1 MFLRRIMMGGMW
13 SMLMTKVKEPMGIV
27 RLKVVPNR
35 QVVLI
40 SLYKQT
46 LTEIKALPEE
56 EGYRKAME
64 SFANLPLRAC
74 DDGIGVNGALR
85 PNYY

>member
-13 SMLMTKVKEPMGIV
+13 SMLMKVKETVGIV
-27 RLKVVPNR
+27 GLEVLPNR

-46 LTEIKALPEE
+46 LMEIMAVPKK
-56 EGYRKAME
+56 EGYHKAME
-64 SFANLPLRAC
+64 SFANHPLRAR
-74 DDGIGVNGALR
+74 DDGVEVNDVLR